1 MILVD
6 TSIWIEY
13 FKGNSE
19 YLILNKLIDDNTLC
33 INDII
38 LSELI
43 PSINHKKEMILK
55 DLLYRVTKIPL
66 NIEWKEIIAMQIL
79 NLKNGINKVGI
90 PDIIIAQNTIANNLE
105 LFTQDSHFDLM
116 CNIHGIKMFKK

>member
-19 YLILNKLIDDNTLC
+19 YLILNNLIDDNTLC
-33 INDII
+33 VNDII

-43 PSINHKKEMILK
+43 PSIIHKKEMLLK
-55 DLLYRVTKIPL
+55 DLLYSVTKIPL
-66 NIEWKEIIAMQIL
+66 NIEWKQIISMQIL

-116 CNIHGIKMFKK
+116 CDIHGIKMFKK

>member
-13 FKGNSE
+13 FKGNTE

-33 INDII
+33 VNDII

-43 PSINHKKEMILK
+43 PSIIHKKEMVLK
-55 DLLYRVTKIPL
+55 DLLYRVTKIPV

-90 PDIIIAQNTIANNLE
+90 PDIIIAQNTIDNNLE

-116 CNIHGIKMFKK
+116 CDIHGIKMFKK